1 MYENQAKEDE
11 AKDVIEWLEKCNWE
25 AEEKEK
31 YFFSKFTHK
40 PLDWLYQNDRPEYEK
55 MVKIKENGKN

>member
-1 MYENQAKEDE
+1 
-11 AKDVIEWLEKCNWE
+11 VIEWLEKCNWE

-40 PLDWLYQNDRPEYEK
+40 PFDWLYQNDRSEYEK